1 MRVAAGKN
9 FYLRLTV
16 EKMHAFAVFNDKY
29 LRSNGCSDTNFT
41 ATIKCTNLK
50 TEIQSEMNKT
60 QIIGIN
66 ISFVIKLELKVIK
79 QSFYHLSIE
88 KLFCTG
94 KIILL

>member
-1 MRVAAGKN
+1 MHKYQTAVATPI
-9 FYLRLTV
+9 LRLRLSV
-16 EKMHAFAVFNDKY
+16 QIP
-29 LRSNGCSDTNFT
+29 NGCSDTNFT
-41 ATIKCTNLK
+41 ATIKCTNPK
-50 TEIQSEMNKT
+50 TEIQSEMNET

-79 QSFYHLSIE
+79 QSFYHLSME